1 MFPGVP
7 WPYPKATS
15 ILYVDGAGKNV
26 NFTITSPGPRRIWL
40 LPVSY
45 SRGNLHSSRALIKPE
60 DSNLPD
66 LDSKARSVRADSSLP
81 NPPPS
86 ANVKW
91 NELRTAQANIFPD
104 GKILESR
111 FRILHILG
119 RGGMGEVY
127 EAEDLVLKN
136 NVALKTLLPQI
147 AADERSRRDFLHE
160 VRLAREVTHPNVCR
174 IFDVFGDALSSGGES
189 AIDAGSLF
197 MTMELLHGQTLTQF
211 LEEPSEDI
219 ASTQPASERKKRR
232 LIPEEALPLV
242 SQMVAALDA
251 AHKQSIVHRDFKSSN
266 VFLASRP
273 GIAQPRLVVT
283 DFGLARPVDSGG
295 PGVNSFTGGND
306 FVGTPLYM
314 APEQVEGGEITP
326 ATDVYALG
334 VVLYEMI
341 TGTWPFVGKNPRE
354 TANMRLKIRPV
365 PPKQLVPSLDHRWNE
380 VILRCLE
387 REQGD
392 RFQSA
397 AEVLEALTG
406 GSALPHRRTR
416 EERERLRKLL
426 QAGIAVIA
434 LVAAVAAVHRFWPV
448 SPPREPKSI
457 AVVRFQ
463 NLSQIAEKNWIGPS
477 LEESLTRDLAAS
489 EGLRVTPSADVARAR
504 QELDIPSVGAIDETT
519 ASRITNDLGVHLLVL
534 GDYET
539 SGQASD
545 AQIRV
550 TLSVLDTSG
559 GAEPATI
566 NETGHESDI
575 FGLSDRIARDLRF
588 GLKVAEIT
596 SASRVQ
602 LNAAVPNN
610 LASPAYYYGLQKL
623 GEFDPLSARD
633 FLEDAVK
640 NNPDSPLPHLAL
652 SQAWEILGYD
662 QKALDEA
669 NLGQQTSKKLSVPE
683 QRAIEC
689 RVLEL
694 ERSNW
699 DDAIDKCRGVW
710 ETRKRLDDGLRLAAV
725 QFSAAR
731 SKDAVETLAA
741 LRKELPPP
749 DNSDPRIDIL
759 EAQNHEALTQYA
771 EMESAAGAAAAKA
784 EKKGAR
790 LLQGQALLW
799 TCIAKHNLDK
809 LQDALKDCTLG
820 NDLFATIG
828 DKIGQARTL
837 TNIAH
842 ILSKLGDAK
851 GAAAKYAEALEL
863 AKNVGSMRDRCDAL
877 LNYGD
882 ALYAGGRLDEAIGKY
897 KESLQIAE
905 ESGNRGCQAHAT
917 ENLGSIAM
925 DRREFGLAK
934 KNFDQSLK
942 LYSDLNMSAD
952 LARLQSNLGDLL
964 WEQGDPAGAR
974 NLLEDAAKRR
984 RELGLRDGLG
994 FTLIYL
1000 GNVLLAQDEP
1010 KAALDS
1016 YNEAVGIKRELHED
1030 DEATG
1035 TQIYIAQALI
1045 ELGKAADAEQSARTL
1060 ATWCAGKRDADNEV
1074 FARDVL
1080 VRSLLAQP
1088 TKNDQAES
1096 EAKALQAV
1104 LPKATEAQLLLSAR
1118 ITIAQALATQR
1129 AFPLAIADLRAIASE
1144 AHQRSFVM
1152 QELRANL
1159 AIAESEK
1166 LQGTH
1171 MDSSSVNAL
1180 AQTAKS
1186 KGYLLLARKASA
1198 LVAAR

>member
-1 MFPGVP
+1 M
-7 WPYPKATS
+7 ATS
-15 ILYVDGAGKNV
+15 ILYGDGAGKNV
-26 NFTITSPGPRRIWL
+26 NFRMTTPSPRRIWL

-60 DSNLPD
+60 DSNLPNF
-66 LDSKARSVRADSSLP
+66 DSNARSVRADSSLP
-81 NPPPS
+81 NQS
-86 ANVKW
+86 ASAKAEW
-91 NELRTAQANIFPD
+91 NDSRTAQAAIFPD

-111 FRILHILG
+111 FRILHLLG

-127 EAEDLVLKN
+127 EAEDLVLKQ

-147 AADERSRRDFLHE
+147 ASDERSRRDFLHE

-174 IFDVFGDALSSGGES
+174 IYDVFGDTLSSGGGS
-189 AIDAGSLF
+189 AIEAGPLF
-197 MTMELLHGQTLTQF
+197 MTMELLHGQTLSQF

-219 ASTQPASERKKRR
+219 SPAQSTSEGNKRR
-232 LIPEEALPLV
+232 LTAEEALPLV
-242 SQMVAALDA
+242 SQMVGALDA
-251 AHKQSIVHRDFKSSN
+251 AHKQGIVHRDFKSSN
-266 VFLASRP
+266 VFLATRP
-273 GIAQPRLVVT
+273 GVEQSRLVVT
-283 DFGLARPVDSGG
+283 DFGLARPADSGG
-295 PGVNSFTGGND
+295 PAINSFTGRNA

-314 APEQVEGGEITP
+314 APEQVEGGESTP

-334 VVLYEMI
+334 VVLYEMV
-341 TGTWPFVGKNPRE
+341 TGTWPFVGKNALE
-354 TANMRLKIRPV
+354 TANLRLKSRPAA
-365 PPKQLVPSLDHRWNE
+365 PKKLAPSLDDRWNE

-387 REQGD
+387 REQAD

-406 GSALPHRRTR
+406 ESARLRLRTR
-416 EERERLRKLL
+416 GQRERLRKLL
-426 QAGIAVIA
+426 QVGAALIV
-434 LVAAVAAVHRFWPV
+434 LVAAVAAAYRFWPGH
-448 SPPREPKSI
+448 PPSEAKSI

-463 NLSQIAEKNWIGPS
+463 NVSRITEKNWIGPS

-489 EGLRVTPSADVARAR
+489 DGLRVTPPADVARAR
-504 QELDIPSVGAIDETT
+504 QELDIPSAGAIDE
-519 ASRITNDLGVHLLVL
+519 AAVSRITNDLGVDRLVL

-550 TLSVLDTSG
+550 SLRVLDPSG
-559 GAEPATI
+559 GSEPLTI
-566 NETGHESDI
+566 TETGRETDI
-575 FGLSDRIARDLRF
+575 FGLSDHIAHDLRVD
-588 GLKVAEIT
+588 LKVAEIS
-596 SASRVQ
+596 SASRAQ
-602 LNAAVPNN
+602 LLAAVPNN
-610 LASPAYYYGLQKL
+610 LASPAYFNGLQKL

-640 NNPDSPLPHLAL
+640 DNPDSPLPHLAL

-669 NLGQQTSKKLSVPE
+669 KFGQQTSKKLSMPE

-699 DDAIDKCRGVW
+699 DTAIDTCRGVW
-710 ETRKRLDDGLRLAAV
+710 VTRKRLDDGLRLAAV
-725 QFSAAR
+725 QFSAER

-741 LRKELPPP
+741 LRHELLPP
-749 DNSDPRIDIL
+749 DNVDPRIDI
-759 EAQNHEALTQYA
+759 QEALNREAMTQYA

-799 TCIAKHNLDK
+799 ACIAKQSLDK
-809 LQDALKDCTLG
+809 LQDARKDCTLG

-828 DKIGQARTL
+828 DKISQARTL

-842 ILSKLGDAK
+842 ILSKLGDAS

-882 ALYAGGRLDEAIGKY
+882 ALYEGGKLDDAIGKY

-925 DRREFGLAK
+925 DRREFALAK
-934 KNFDQSLK
+934 KNFDQSQM

-964 WEQGDPAGAR
+964 WEQGDPAAAR
-974 NLLEDAAKRR
+974 TLLEDAAKRR

-994 FTLIYL
+994 LTLVTL
-1000 GNVLLAQDEP
+1000 GNVLLAQDDLNT
-1010 KAALDS
+1010 AYNS
-1016 YNEAVGIKRELHED
+1016 YNEAVDIKRQLHED
-1030 DEATG
+1030 DDATG
-1035 TQIYIAQALI
+1035 TQIYVAQALV
-1045 ELGKAADAEQSARTL
+1045 ELGKAADAEPL
-1060 ATWCAGKRDADNEV
+1060 AGKLAPWCAGKHDPDNEV

-1088 TKNDQAES
+1088 TKKDAAET
-1096 EAKALQAV
+1096 ETKALQAL
-1104 LPKATEAQLLLSAR
+1104 LPKATDEGILLSAR
-1118 ITIAQALATQR
+1118 ITIAQALATQG
-1129 AFPLAIADLRAIASE
+1129 AFPRAVADLRAIVSE

-1152 QELRANL
+1152 QELSANL
-1159 AIAESEK
+1159 ALAEIEK
-1166 LQGTH
+1166 MQGAR
-1171 MDSSSVNAL
+1171 MDSSSVQAL
-1180 AQTAKS
+1180 AKTAKS

-1198 LVAAR
+1198 LLAAH